1 MKALSIEEIKNKK
14 DEEWLFIVDLK
25 NEKESS
31 YYKFNRVE
39 RGFIVFH
46 EQDGSFCPKCFLIE
60 DYCKTWVAYNNKEQA
75 ECKGEFVMLPC
86 QIHDVGYFVD
96 TENKMIVEADVK
108 EILIHNY
115 TKKFATI
122 QITFEQLEGR
132 VLYNDFC
139 KQMCL
144 SEIYWDKEQAEE
156 KLKELKKYD

>member
-1 MKALSIEEIKNKK
+1 MKPLSIEAIKQLKEDDWVWIKTNNSQYLRVNFSSENLCGETLCGIKTYYYADYGTKWAAYKNK
-14 DEEWLFIVDLK
+14 EEAD
-25 NEKESS
+25 
-31 YYKFNRVE
+31 
-39 RGFIVFH
+39 
-46 EQDGSFCPKCFLIE
+46 
-60 DYCKTWVAYNNKEQA
+60 
-75 ECKGEFVMLPC
+75 CKGELVMLPC

-144 SEIYWDKEQAEE
+144 SEIYWDKEQAEQ
-156 KLKELKKYD
+156 KLKELIGEL